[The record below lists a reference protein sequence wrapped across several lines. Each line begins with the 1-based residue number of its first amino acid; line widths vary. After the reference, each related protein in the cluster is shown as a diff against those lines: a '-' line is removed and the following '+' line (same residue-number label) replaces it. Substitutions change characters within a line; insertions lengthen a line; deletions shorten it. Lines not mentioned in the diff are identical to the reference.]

1 LSLQDLIEDCEALRQ
16 YLRIERW
23 SVLGHSFG
31 SDLALNYALA
41 YPNTVDRLLFE
52 NPSFDMVLST
62 RSLLVG
68 AAEEFSQLGQ
78 QARAAACHSVLKE
91 QHDARA
97 LWETFSQ
104 LMSELGER
112 RNYLYVHGPEESFFE
127 ELVAASPLSA
137 EQWGR
142 AVLHQ
147 LLLVEEGSIF
157 DSAGVNL
164 ARCHLPALFIRG
176 KYDRVASQ
184 DQVLAC
190 KDLKPLGHL
199 QTFEYS
205 SHFVRF
211 EEPDVYMRQQ

>member
-1 LSLQDLIEDCEALRQ
+1 
-16 YLRIERW
+16 
-23 SVLGHSFG
+23 
-31 SDLALNYALA
+31 
-41 YPNTVDRLLFE
+41 
-52 NPSFDMVLST
+52 
-62 RSLLVG
+62 
-68 AAEEFSQLGQ
+68 
-78 QARAAACHSVLKE
+78 
-91 QHDARA
+91 
-97 LWETFSQ
+97 
-104 LMSELGER
+104 MSELGER

-147 LLLVEEGSIF
+147 QKLVEEGSIF

-164 ARCHLPALFIRG
+164 ARCRLPALFSRG
-176 KYDRVASQ
+176 KNDRVASQ

-190 KDLKPLGHL
+190 QDLKPLGHL

-211 EEPDVYMRQQ
+211 EEPDVYTRQQ